1 MSMLQSHLKND
12 DTPGLL
18 INGFK
23 VFSSLKH
30 LLKSYKI
37 QLSNCKSDQTQV
49 EHDIIYIAPDG
60 DRVRVNF
67 TEAKASMEIPWPHEA
82 DKPRNIV
89 SACETAFRQISQNV
103 TAFGELAEYFLSR
116 EEFDKLS
123 INFNVSITSLGEV
136 SENDICQM
144 CREFIF
150 ETKKDYTTLKMKE
163 MFGISDLSPH
173 TQSSLEI
180 FKTLGI
186 KYG

>member
-1 MSMLQSHLKND
+1 MRPL
-12 DTPGLL
+12 
-18 INGFK
+18 
-23 VFSSLKH
+23 
-30 LLKSYKI
+30 
-37 QLSNCKSDQTQV
+37 
-49 EHDIIYIAPDG
+49 
-60 DRVRVNF
+60 
-67 TEAKASMEIPWPHEA
+67 
-82 DKPRNIV
+82 
-89 SACETAFRQISQNV
+89 
-103 TAFGELAEYFLSR
+103 GELAEYFLSK

-180 FKTLGI
+180 FKTLGTLYI
-186 KYG
+186 GGSSMVELKTPQEGYNEEMKCMELVKQTMANGNS